1 MQFVDPEPLDDHGK
15 LWRAIMT
22 IMRTSPLSQAEK
34 LGIIEFIKHEIL
46 TDMLSSKKNCDG
58 G

>member
-1 MQFVDPEPLDDHGK
+1 MQFIDPEPLDDHGK

-34 LGIIEFIKHEIL
+34 LGIIEFIKHEML
-46 TDMLSSKKNCDG
+46 TDMLSAKNAVDG
-58 G
+58 